1 MLCELGAA
9 ALVGAGMFG
18 GGAAGDAVGVVG
30 VVTLGGGMGSGA
42 VGAPFCIFALFAD
55 VAIFLAFI
63 ASDGLLSV
71 LGDDYPGIRNENTLR
86 KEVVSCNGGSTE
98 DFDICCFLVG
108 SSMFGFLD
116 PQGCYDGAFFEI
128 ML

>member
-9 ALVGAGMFG
+9 ALVGAGVFG

-42 VGAPFCIFALFAD
+42 VGAPFCIFTLFAD

-71 LGDDYPGIRNENTLR
+71 LGDDYPGIRNENTLH

-108 SSMFGFLD
+108 SSMFRFLD
-116 PQGCYDGAFFEI
+116 PRGCYDGAFFEI

>member
-9 ALVGAGMFG
+9 ALVRAGMFG
-18 GGAAGDAVGVVG
+18 GGATGEAVGVIG
-30 VVTLGGGMGSGA
+30 VVTFGGGMRSGA
-42 VGAPFCIFALFAD
+42 VGALLCIFALFAN
-55 VAIFLAFI
+55 VAIFLAYI

-71 LGDDYPGIRNENTLR
+71 LGDDYPGIQNENTLH
-86 KEVVSCNGGSTE
+86 KEVVSYNGGSAK

-108 SSMFGFLD
+108 SLTFRFLD
-116 PQGCYDGAFFEI
+116 PQSCYDGAFFKI